1 MAGVFRHCS
10 ARHLPEKVHPN
21 TRLRT
26 YKKWQVVRKH
36 RRKPVSAGSVETGH
50 EPIVAAFIA
59 GEETALRALYDLHGG
74 LVYRIALGMLNSVPD
89 AEEVTQA
96 TFVAAWR
103 GRASFDPRLGTLGA
117 WLIGITRRRAIDQ
130 LRVMARDARPV
141 EALAARNAM
150 PPDADDG
157 QDRVVE
163 RMLVADELSR
173 LPDHQRRVLE
183 LAFFDDLTHEQIS
196 AATGMPLGTVK
207 SHIRRGL
214 ARLRRR
220 WEVDGALV

>member
-1 MAGVFRHCS
+1 MR
-10 ARHLPEKVHPN
+10 
-21 TRLRT
+21 
-26 YKKWQVVRKH
+26 
-36 RRKPVSAGSVETGH
+36 AGSAPSGH
-50 EPIVAAFIA
+50 DPLAAAFVA
-59 GEETALRALYDLHGG
+59 GDEAALRSVYELHGG
-74 LVYRIALGMLNSVPD
+74 LVHRIALGMLNSVPD

-103 GRASFDPRLGTLGA
+103 GRAGFDPRLGTLAA
-117 WLIGITRRRAIDQ
+117 WLIGIARRRAIDQ
-130 LRVMARDARPV
+130 LRVMVRDARSV
-141 EALAARNAM
+141 EAFAAAGARDGTT
-150 PPDADDG
+150 PDGESG

-163 RMLVADELSR
+163 RMLVADELAR

-183 LAFFDDLTHEQIS
+183 LAFFDDLTHPQIA
-196 AATGMPLGTVK
+196 AATGLPLGTVK

>member
-1 MAGVFRHCS
+1 MP
-10 ARHLPEKVHPN
+10 ARSTPRGHD
-21 TRLRT
+21 
-26 YKKWQVVRKH
+26 
-36 RRKPVSAGSVETGH
+36 PV
-50 EPIVAAFIA
+50 VAAFVA
-59 GEETALRALYDLHGG
+59 GEESALRTVYELHGG
-74 LVYRIALGMLNSVPD
+74 LVYRIALGMLNSAPD

-103 GRASFDPRLGTLGA
+103 GRDRFDPNLGSLAA
-117 WLIGITRRRAIDQ
+117 WLIGIARHRAIDQ
-130 LRVMARDARPV
+130 LRVTVRDARSI
-141 EALAARNAM
+141 
-150 PPDADDG
+150 DAFATHETTTTGEDG

-163 RMLVADELSR
+163 RMLVADELAR

-183 LAFFDDLTHEQIS
+183 LAFFDDLTHQQI
-196 AATGMPLGTVK
+196 AVATGLPLGTVK